1 MEPKFSLESEGAV
14 AGSSAKWL
22 VSCWQQMG
30 ATALFVSV
38 AFWVFLMYFSQL
50 DLKSLLVGNLG
61 CVNCRPPCAKADQP
75 QDQCSQGLWELAPKP
90 WRVSFRPRQPIG

>member
-1 MEPKFSLESEGAV
+1 MLCPAVEPKFSLESEGTV

-38 AFWVFLMYFSQL
+38 GGFVCFSHL

-61 CVNCRPPCAKADQP
+61 CVDSRSPLCQR
-75 QDQCSQGLWELAPKP
+75 
-90 WRVSFRPRQPIG
+90 

>member
-38 AFWVFLMYFSQL
+38 AFCFVFNVFFPTGPE
-50 DLKSLLVGNLG
+50 VTLG
-61 CVNCRPPCAKADQP
+61 GELGMCELQAPLC
-75 QDQCSQGLWELAPKP
+75 QG
-90 WRVSFRPRQPIG
+90 